1 MDPIAEFLT
10 RVRNAKNARH
20 RHLEIRFSK
29 MKEQIAKNLKDMGFI
44 ESYLVNEKQTLMR
57 VFLKYG
63 KDRESAIQGLT
74 RLSTPGCRKYVSADQ
89 IPTVLNGIGSVILST
104 PKGVISGETA
114 KRERVGGELLCK
126 VW

>member
-44 ESYLVNEKQTLMR
+44 ESYLVNEKQGLMR

-63 KDRESAIQGLT
+63 KDREPAIQGLT
-74 RLSTPGCRKYVSADQ
+74 RLSKPGCRKYVSADQ
-89 IPTVLNGIGSVILST
+89 IPTVLGGIGSVILST
-104 PKGVISGETA
+104 PKGVINGETA